1 MSSADEGE
9 RSEVAIVAIKGLG
22 RIISCLLFI
31 HCPTT
36 WSVVGWG
43 IVIVVVVIA
52 INANRST

>member
-1 MSSADEGE
+1 
-9 RSEVAIVAIKGLG
+9 VAIVAIRGIG

-43 IVIVVVVIA
+43 IVIVVVVMA
-52 INANRST
+52 INAKRSTGKMPR